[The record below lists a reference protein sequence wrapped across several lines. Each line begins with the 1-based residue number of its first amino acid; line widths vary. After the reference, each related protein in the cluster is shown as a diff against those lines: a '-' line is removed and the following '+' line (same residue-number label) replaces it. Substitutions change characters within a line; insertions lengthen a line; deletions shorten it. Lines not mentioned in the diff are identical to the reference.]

1 MHKRSWAEIDLA
13 QIVTNYRAYAASLS
27 KESRIMAVVKANAYG
42 HGDVA
47 VARAL
52 AGAGVSLFAVATAY
66 EAAALREAKIEGKIL
81 VLGYTPASDFPLLE
95 KYDIT
100 QTLISEDYAALFLAK
115 APHGVKCQFALNT
128 GMNRIGLSTSDP
140 HACAAIIRKYA
151 DKLALDGVFTHL
163 CVADSRRPEHLAFT
177 KEQISRFEAVC
188 DLLSDLSL
196 PYLHCMNSAGGVNAK
211 SKYDK
216 IVRLGILLYG
226 LHPDRDIPLPLG
238 ARPALTWKSVVA
250 ALETIEAGETVGY
263 GRTFRAE
270 GKRRIATIPT
280 GYADGY
286 PRLLSGKGKVMIR
299 GKFAPVVGRVCMDQM
314 MVDVTDIPDCA
325 LSDEVTLLGDGYTA
339 DDMAEDV
346 GTIGY
351 EIVCGIGNRVTR
363 VYLND
368 NISLQSGE
376 KL

>member
-1 MHKRSWAEIDLA
+1 
-13 QIVTNYRAYAASLS
+13 
-27 KESRIMAVVKANAYG
+27 
-42 HGDVA
+42 
-47 VARAL
+47 
-52 AGAGVSLFAVATAY
+52 
-66 EAAALREAKIEGKIL
+66 
-81 VLGYTPASDFPLLE
+81 
-95 KYDIT
+95 
-100 QTLISEDYAALFLAK
+100 
-115 APHGVKCQFALNT
+115 
-128 GMNRIGLSTSDP
+128 
-140 HACAAIIRKYA
+140 
-151 DKLALDGVFTHL
+151 
-163 CVADSRRPEHLAFT
+163 
-177 KEQISRFEAVC
+177 
-188 DLLSDLSL
+188 
-196 PYLHCMNSAGGVNAK
+196 MNSAGGVNAK

-216 IVRLGILLYG
+216 VVRLGILLYG
-226 LHPDRDIPLPLG
+226 LHPDRDIPLPHG

-250 ALETIEAGETVGY
+250 ALETIVAGETVGY

-270 GKRRIATIPT
+270 NERRIATVPT

-314 MVDVTDIPDCA
+314 MVDVADIPDCA
-325 LSDEVTLLGDGYTA
+325 LSDEVVLLGDGYTA
-339 DDMAEDV
+339 DDMAEDI